1 MLSNIVRRLL
11 MLIPVLLGVSLVV
24 FSIVHIIPGDPARI
38 MAGVDATGEEIEL
51 IRRQL
56 DLDKPV
62 YVQYFLWISK
72 ALSGDWGR
80 SIVTNQAV
88 LPEIIHRFSATLQ
101 LTLAA
106 MILAIL
112 IGVTVGVVSAT
123 KPYSLFDHL
132 SMVAALFGVSMPIFW
147 MGLMFI
153 FLFSVT
159 LGLFPSSGKDGI
171 DHLVL
176 PALTL
181 GLASTGIIAR
191 MTRSSMLEVLGQ
203 DYVRTARAKG
213 ATEEDVV
220 YRHALKNAMIPIVT
234 IVGLQFGYLL
244 SGAVL
249 TETVFNW
256 PGIGRLMV
264 DSIFNRDFPM
274 IQGAVL
280 LVASSFVLV
289 NLLTDLLCAYLD
301 PRVKF
306 E

>member
-1 MLSNIVRRLL
+1 MLPNIVRRLL
-11 MLIPVLLGVSLVV
+11 MLIPVLLGVSVVV

-56 DLDKPV
+56 NLDKPV
-62 YVQYFLWISK
+62 YFQYFLWMSNV
-72 ALSGDWGR
+72 LRGDLGR
-80 SIVTNQAV
+80 SIVTNQPV
-88 LPEIIHRFSATLQ
+88 LPELIHRFSATLQ
-101 LTLAA
+101 LTLAG
-106 MILAIL
+106 MIFAVLV
-112 IGVTVGVVSAT
+112 GVTVGVVSAT

-132 SMVAALFGVSMPIFW
+132 SMVGALFGVSMPIFW

-153 FLFSVT
+153 FIFSVT

-171 DHLVL
+171 EHIVL
-176 PALTL
+176 PALVL

-280 LVASSFVLV
+280 LVASSFVFV

>member
-1 MLSNIVRRLL
+1 
-11 MLIPVLLGVSLVV
+11 
-24 FSIVHIIPGDPARI
+24 
-38 MAGVDATGEEIEL
+38 
-51 IRRQL
+51 
-56 DLDKPV
+56 
-62 YVQYFLWISK
+62 
-72 ALSGDWGR
+72 
-80 SIVTNQAV
+80 
-88 LPEIIHRFSATLQ
+88 
-101 LTLAA
+101 
-106 MILAIL
+106 
-112 IGVTVGVVSAT
+112 
-123 KPYSLFDHL
+123 
-132 SMVAALFGVSMPIFW
+132 
-147 MGLMFI
+147 
-153 FLFSVT
+153 
-159 LGLFPSSGKDGI
+159 
-171 DHLVL
+171 
-176 PALTL
+176 
-181 GLASTGIIAR
+181 
-191 MTRSSMLEVLGQ
+191 MLEVLGQ

-220 YRHALKNAMIPIVT
+220 YQHALKNAMIPVVT

-280 LVASSFVLV
+280 LVASSFVFV

>member
-1 MLSNIVRRLL
+1 MFPNIVRRLL

-72 ALSGDWGR
+72 ALSGDLGR

-106 MILAIL
+106 MILAVL

-171 DHLVL
+171 EHLVL

-274 IQGAVL
+274 LQGAVL

>member
-1 MLSNIVRRLL
+1 MLPNIVRRLL
-11 MLIPVLLGVSLVV
+11 MLVPVLLGVSIVV

-38 MAGVDATGEEIEL
+38 MAGVDASGEEIEL

-62 YVQYFLWISK
+62 YFQYFLWMSK
-72 ALSGDWGR
+72 VLGGDFGR

-88 LPEIIHRFSATLQ
+88 LPELIHRFSATLQ
-101 LTLAA
+101 LTIPA
-106 MILAIL
+106 MIFAVLV
-112 IGVTVGVVSAT
+112 GVTVGVVSAT

-132 SMVAALFGVSMPIFW
+132 SMVGALFGVSMPIFW

-153 FLFSVT
+153 FIFSVT
-159 LGLFPSSGKDGI
+159 LGLFPSSGRDGI
-171 DHLVL
+171 EHIVL
-176 PALTL
+176 PALVL

-280 LVASSFVLV
+280 LVASSFVFV

>member
-1 MLSNIVRRLL
+1 

-62 YVQYFLWISK
+62 YIQYFLWMSK
-72 ALSGDWGR
+72 VLSGDLGR
-80 SIVTNQAV
+80 SIVTNQPV

-106 MILAIL
+106 IILAVL
-112 IGVTVGVVSAT
+112 MGVTVGVVSAT

-132 SMVAALFGVSMPIFW
+132 SMVSALFGVSMPIFW

-171 DHLVL
+171 EHIVL

-213 ATEEDVV
+213 ATEDDVV

>member
-1 MLSNIVRRLL
+1 MFPNILRRLM
-11 MLIPVLLGVSLVV
+11 MLIPVLLGVSIVV

-38 MAGVDATGEEIEL
+38 MAGVDASGEEIEL

-56 DLDKPV
+56 DLDKPI
-62 YVQYFLWISK
+62 YSQYFLWMSK
-72 ALSGDWGR
+72 VLRGDLGR

-106 MILAIL
+106 IILAVL

-132 SMVAALFGVSMPIFW
+132 SMVGALFGVSMPIFW
-147 MGLMFI
+147 TGLMFI
-153 FLFSVT
+153 FIFSVT

-171 DHLVL
+171 EHIVL

-203 DYVRTARAKG
+203 DYVFDA
-213 ATEEDVV
+213 
-220 YRHALKNAMIPIVT
+220 I
-234 IVGLQFGYLL
+234 L
-244 SGAVL
+244 SA
-249 TETVFNW
+249 
-256 PGIGRLMV
+256 
-264 DSIFNRDFPM
+264 
-274 IQGAVL
+274 
-280 LVASSFVLV
+280 
-289 NLLTDLLCAYLD
+289 
-301 PRVKF
+301 
-306 E
+306 

>member
-1 MLSNIVRRLL
+1 MLPNIVRRLL
-11 MLIPVLLGVSLVV
+11 LLIPVLLGVSVVV

-38 MAGVDATGEEIEL
+38 MAGVDATGEQIEL
-51 IRRQL
+51 IRKQL
-56 DLDKPV
+56 GLDKPI
-62 YVQYFLWISK
+62 YVQYIFWMSK
-72 ALSGDWGR
+72 ILTGDLGR
-80 SIVTNQAV
+80 SIITNEPV
-88 LPEIIHRFSATLQ
+88 LPELIHRFSATLQ
-101 LTLAA
+101 LTLAG
-106 MILAIL
+106 MILAVV
-112 IGVTVGVVSAT
+112 IGVSVGVVSAT

-132 SMVAALFGVSMPIFW
+132 SMVGALFGVSMPIFW

-153 FLFSVT
+153 FIFSVT

-171 DHLVL
+171 EHLVL
-176 PALTL
+176 PALVL

-191 MTRSSMLEVLGQ
+191 MTRSSMLEVLSQ

-213 ATEEDVV
+213 ATEDDVV

-280 LVASSFVLV
+280 MVASSFVFV

>member
-1 MLSNIVRRLL
+1 MLPNVVRRLL
-11 MLIPVLLGVSLVV
+11 MLIPVLLGVSVVV

-38 MAGVDATGEEIEL
+38 MAGVDATGEQIEL
-51 IRRQL
+51 IRKQL
-56 DLDKPV
+56 GLDKPI
-62 YVQYFLWISK
+62 YVQYLLWMSK
-72 ALSGDWGR
+72 VLTGDLGR
-80 SIVTNQAV
+80 SIITNEPV
-88 LPEIIHRFSATLQ
+88 LPELIHRFSATLQ
-101 LTLAA
+101 LTLAG
-106 MILAIL
+106 MILAVL
-112 IGVTVGVVSAT
+112 IGVSVGVVSAT

-132 SMVAALFGVSMPIFW
+132 SMVGALFGVSMPIFW

-153 FLFSVT
+153 FIFSVT

-171 DHLVL
+171 EHIVL
-176 PALTL
+176 PAVVL
-181 GLASTGIIAR
+181 GLSSTGIIAR
-191 MTRSSMLEVLGQ
+191 MTRSSMLEVLSQ

-213 ATEEDVV
+213 ATEGDVV

-280 LVASSFVLV
+280 MVASSFVFV

>member
-1 MLSNIVRRLL
+1 MLPNIVRRLL
-11 MLIPVLLGVSLVV
+11 MLIPVLLGVSIVV

-62 YVQYFLWISK
+62 YIQYFLWMSK
-72 ALSGDWGR
+72 VLTGDLGR
-80 SIVTNQAV
+80 SIVTNQPV

-106 MILAIL
+106 IILAVL
-112 IGVTVGVVSAT
+112 MGVTVGVVSAT

-132 SMVAALFGVSMPIFW
+132 SMVSALFGVSMPIFW

-171 DHLVL
+171 EHIVL

-213 ATEEDVV
+213 ATEDDVV

-280 LVASSFVLV
+280 LVASSFVFV

>member
-1 MLSNIVRRLL
+1 MFPNIVRRLL

-56 DLDKPV
+56 NLDKPV

-88 LPEIIHRFSATLQ
+88 LPEVIHRFSATLQ
-101 LTLAA
+101 LTIAA
-106 MILAIL
+106 MILAVL

-171 DHLVL
+171 EHIVL

>member
-1 MLSNIVRRLL
+1 

-62 YVQYFLWISK
+62 YIQYFLWMSK
-72 ALSGDWGR
+72 VLSGDLGR
-80 SIVTNQAV
+80 SIVTNQPV

-106 MILAIL
+106 IILAVL
-112 IGVTVGVVSAT
+112 MGVTVGVVSAT

-132 SMVAALFGVSMPIFW
+132 SMVSALFGVSMPIFW

-171 DHLVL
+171 EHIVL

-213 ATEEDVV
+213 ATEDEVV
-220 YRHALKNAMIPIVT
+220 YGHALKNAMIPVVT

>member
-1 MLSNIVRRLL
+1 LFPNVVRRLL

-62 YVQYFLWISK
+62 YIQYFLWMSK
-72 ALSGDWGR
+72 VLSGDLGR
-80 SIVTNQAV
+80 SIVTNQPV

-106 MILAIL
+106 IILAVL
-112 IGVTVGVVSAT
+112 MGVTVGVVSAT

-132 SMVAALFGVSMPIFW
+132 SMVSALFGVSMPIFW

-171 DHLVL
+171 EHIVL

-213 ATEEDVV
+213 ATEDDVV

>member
-1 MLSNIVRRLL
+1 MLANIVRRLL

-171 DHLVL
+171 EHLVL

>member
-1 MLSNIVRRLL
+1 
-11 MLIPVLLGVSLVV
+11 
-24 FSIVHIIPGDPARI
+24 
-38 MAGVDATGEEIEL
+38 
-51 IRRQL
+51 
-56 DLDKPV
+56 
-62 YVQYFLWISK
+62 
-72 ALSGDWGR
+72 
-80 SIVTNQAV
+80 VTNQAV

-106 MILAIL
+106 MILAVL

-191 MTRSSMLEVLGQ
+191 MTRSSMLEVLSQ